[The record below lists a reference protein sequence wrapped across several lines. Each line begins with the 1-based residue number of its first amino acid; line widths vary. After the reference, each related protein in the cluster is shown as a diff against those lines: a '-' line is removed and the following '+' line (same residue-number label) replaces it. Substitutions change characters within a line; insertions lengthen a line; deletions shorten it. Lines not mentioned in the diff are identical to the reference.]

1 MEEQKESEPLSITLR
16 RVREGMGLT
25 QEQWAAR
32 LGVTARTV
40 ARWEA
45 GEAEPRGAA
54 RSAINAATGGAVA
67 AGAALGLTSAFAA
80 PVVGAAVALG
90 AAAAFGSRWL
100 AGRTD
105 VAKARSEALAALE
118 EQARASG
125 VDWPTFQRQTRAT
138 LATAKALGMD
148 LEQLLDLLG
157 GSSSSR

>member
-1 MEEQKESEPLSITLR
+1 MEEQKEAELLSVALR
-16 RVREGMGLT
+16 RAREEMGLT

-40 ARWEA
+40 ARWES

-54 RSAINAATGGAVA
+54 RSAINAATGGTV
-67 AGAALGLTSAFAA
+67 AALGMAGAFAA

-105 VAKARSEALAALE
+105 VAKARSEVLAALE

-125 VDWPTFQRQTRAT
+125 VDWPTFQRQMRAT

-148 LEQLLDLLG
+148 LEQLLDLLS
-157 GSSSSR
+157 GSSPPR